1 MKEGFPAVER
11 RGAGRDAALY
21 GASAIHALV
30 LSWLPV
36 HSIYRAW
43 GRIAVWP
50 YAAGAALAALVW
62 LVRPRS
68 AAFAGKF
75 RIALAMGVLAGA
87 TLAPVGHQVALRAD
101 AGPSKHAQSHTI
113 IVEESAKA
121 LLDGENP
128 YSFDYSRGPLSSWER
143 GVRTHFPYMPGM
155 IAFGLSRGFL
165 GNGPAGDARI
175 IFVLAGLSIFAV
187 AALRWKTSR
196 DRWLLALQVLV
207 ILPTGSVLLAGGG
220 HEFPVL
226 ALMLLSLVLLDG
238 ERYRGSGVAL
248 GAAMAIKQTAWV
260 LFPFWLAVI
269 VRRGGLSMTRRT
281 VLPIAA
287 IASAVI
293 LPLLF
298 WYPRAF
304 IEDAVKFPLD
314 IGTDQTIARGPTL
327 GRFLLGIF
335 PSTRPWLSFALLGI
349 AGAISAIILFRKP
362 PAGASGAAGYSGL
375 IFALAIAL
383 STAGRAG
390 YAIYPINLL
399 LWSRLLKP
407 GPLSPSAP
415 SPASRSSILSKAKS
429 RR

>member
-1 MKEGFPAVER
+1 MKDVSPQTER
-11 RGAGRDAALY
+11 HVAGRDAVLY
-21 GASAIHALV
+21 GVSAVYALV
-30 LSWLPV
+30 LSSLPV

-43 GRIAVWP
+43 GRIAVWA
-50 YAAGAALAALVW
+50 YGIGAVLAGLVW
-62 LVRPRS
+62 IVRPRS
-68 AAFAGKF
+68 AETAGKL
-75 RIALAMGVLAGA
+75 RVVIALGVLAGA
-87 TLAPVGHQVALRAD
+87 ALAPVGHQVALRAGAD
-101 AGPSKHAQSHTI
+101 PSKHAQSHTI
-113 IVEESAKA
+113 ITEESARA

-155 IAFGLSRGFL
+155 IAFGLSRGVL
-165 GNGPAGDARI
+165 GDGGAGDARI
-175 IFVLAGLSIFAV
+175 LFVLAGLSIFAL
-187 AALRWKTSR
+187 AALWWKASR
-196 DRWLLALQVLV
+196 DRWLLALQILV
-207 ILPTGSVLLAGGG
+207 ILPTGSVLLSGGG

-226 ALMLLSLVLLDG
+226 ALMFLSLVLLDR

-260 LFPFWLAVI
+260 LFPFWLAAI
-269 VRRGGLSMTRRT
+269 VRRGGFSMAKRA
-281 VLPIAA
+281 VMPLAA

-298 WYPRAF
+298 WDPGAF
-304 IEDAVKFPLD
+304 IEDAVRFPLD

-335 PSTRPWLSFALLGI
+335 PSTRPWLPFALLGV

-399 LWSRLLKP
+399 LWSLLLKP
-407 GPLSPSAP
+407 DPLSPNAP
-415 SPASRSSILSKAKS
+415 SSASRSSILSKATS